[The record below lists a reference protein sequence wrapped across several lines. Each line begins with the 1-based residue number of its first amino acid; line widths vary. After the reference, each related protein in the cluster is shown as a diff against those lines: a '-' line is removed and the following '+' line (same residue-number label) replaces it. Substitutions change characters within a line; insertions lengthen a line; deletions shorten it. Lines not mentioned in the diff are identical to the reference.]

1 MLSMSR
7 FHVLLS
13 LGLFGL
19 AGSPD
24 SGAAEPVVPAVVV
37 EEETETD
44 AIAPSE
50 LADLAPS
57 PGLTPEATAR
67 ALYGTQSFL
76 HQRGTFN
83 RKVVDH
89 FQVCFTSALNKHLYL
104 FSDALEAWKVKH
116 AGQQLKLPL
125 TEGSIFISCY
135 EGCTTYQVGK
145 AIVLGDMARVP
156 VVMKHFEQGEPY
168 GWVDMAVL
176 RRVGKVWLLDE
187 VVFDAG
193 ASDGSLREHLSMEPH
208 EIEELLGKQP
218 GPVPGLQE

>member
-1 MLSMSR
+1 MLFMSR
-7 FHVLLS
+7 FHILLS

-19 AGSPD
+19 AASTV
-24 SGAAEPVVPAVVV
+24 SGAADPVVSAVVV
-37 EEETETD
+37 EEEPETD

-50 LADLAPS
+50 LADPAPS
-57 PGLTPEATAR
+57 PGLTPEVTVR

-89 FQVCFTSALNKHLYL
+89 FQACFTPALNKHLYL
-104 FSDALEAWKVKH
+104 FSDALEAWKVKYT
-116 AGQQLKLPL
+116 GQQLKLPL

-135 EGCTTYQVGK
+135 EGCTTHLVGK
-145 AIVLGDMARVP
+145 AIVLGDTARVP

-218 GPVPGLQE
+218 EPAPGLRE